1 MPYFKVKIEGVSDS
15 TGKTI
20 VHSNV
25 YQSKDASALAEV
37 IRQEMDLDRDK
48 NPSSVYIE
56 FLREDEP
63 VEDDASW
70 GMSSEGLNVGCD
82 FASGVCYQW
91 RDPWSG
97 EVKMIRGKDRQ
108 FLEGQQWTPEQ
119 IREIQRVNMQVP
131 NMAQRYDDDKGAW
144 VPIETEWG
152 YL

>member
-1 MPYFKVKIEGVSDS
+1 MPYFKVKIEGVSDM

-20 VHSNV
+20 VHENV

-37 IRQEMDLDRDK
+37 IRQELDLDRDK
-48 NPSSVYIE
+48 NPNSVYIE
-56 FLREDEP
+56 FLREDYGP
-63 VEDDASW
+63 DANDAF
-70 GMSSEGLNVGCD
+70 EGLNVGCD
-82 FASGVCYQW
+82 LAVCL
-91 RDPWSG
+91 RDDPVAWLLQ
-97 EVKMIRGKDRQ
+97 RDRR

-119 IREIQRVNMQVP
+119 IREIQRLNMQVP